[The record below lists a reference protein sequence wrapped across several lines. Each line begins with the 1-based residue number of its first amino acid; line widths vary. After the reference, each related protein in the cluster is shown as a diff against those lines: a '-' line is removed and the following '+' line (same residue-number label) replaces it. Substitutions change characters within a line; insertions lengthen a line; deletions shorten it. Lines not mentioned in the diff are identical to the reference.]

1 MRLILRLAVRNLW
14 RNKRRSLLTLLA
26 VLIPVALLDL
36 VWGFLGAFER
46 SLFENTVR
54 LETGHLQIHE
64 AGYQKV
70 GQAVPLIR
78 DVAPV
83 LQALQEDPEIEA
95 FTVRLELPALASST
109 ATDGEGGRSRGVLLQ
124 GLDPEGAARVNV
136 FPRWVREGR
145 YLRPDDEATAVVGR
159 QLLQKLRLGLGDRL
173 VLLIAHPEVGAAVVL
188 PEIVGM
194 FDIPS
199 RELSRGVVQA
209 PLEAVRAA
217 IRQERAATSVLA
229 LIRGVR
235 GPWDSPRIAAVAER
249 LQQKLGEGYVVETWE
264 ALAPQAVGLLRILKP
279 INIAFMAIFFLL
291 AGLVVLNT
299 LYLNVLERI
308 HELGVVLA
316 LGVGGRR
323 VLAMITAEALV
334 LAGVG
339 ALIGSAVGIGLVAHW
354 SRGLHLPSVYQEV
367 YAQIGLEPVLYLA
380 MTPGEALLSAG
391 AMLVVALGAAWL
403 PARYAAR
410 LEPTEAMRAVR
421 A

>member
-1 MRLILRLAVRNLW
+1 
-14 RNKRRSLLTLLA
+14 LLTLLA

-54 LETGHLQIHE
+54 LETGHLQVHK
-64 AGYQKV
+64 AGYKKV

-78 DVAPV
+78 DVEPV
-83 LQALQEDPEIEA
+83 LRVLQEDPEIEA
-95 FTVRLELPALASST
+95 FAVRLELPALASSP
-109 ATDGEGGRSRGVLLQ
+109 ATGGSRSRGVLLQ
-124 GLDPEGAARVNV
+124 GLDPEGASRVNV

-145 YLRPDDEATAVVGR
+145 YFRADDGATAVVGR
-159 QLLQKLRLGLGDRL
+159 GLLEKLHLKRGDRL
-173 VLLIAHPEVGAAVVL
+173 ILLIAHPEVGAAVLL
-188 PEIVGM
+188 PEIVGV

-209 PLEAVRAA
+209 PLQAVRAA

-229 LIRGVR
+229 LVR
-235 GPWDSPRIAAVAER
+235 SVQGPWDSPRIAAVAER
-249 LQQKLGEGYVVETWE
+249 LQRRLGEEFVVETWE

-279 INIAFMAIFFLL
+279 INIGFMAIFFAL

-308 HELGVVLA
+308 RELGVVIA
-316 LGVGGRR
+316 LGAGGRR

-339 ALIGSAVGIGLVAHW
+339 ALVGSAIGVALVARW
-354 SRGLHLPSVYQEV
+354 SQGLHLPSVYKEV

-380 MTPGEALLSAG
+380 MTPEEAVLSAG
-391 AMLVVALGAAWL
+391 AMLLVALGAAWL
-403 PARYAAR
+403 PARYAAK
-410 LEPTEAMRAVR
+410 LEPTEAMRA
-421 A
+421 AAA

>member
-54 LETGHLQIHE
+54 LETGHLQIHK
-64 AGYQKV
+64 AGYKKV

-78 DVAPV
+78 DVEPV
-83 LQALQEDPEIEA
+83 LNVLREDPDIEA
-95 FTVRLELPALASST
+95 FAVRLELPALASST
-109 ATDGEGGRSRGVLLQ
+109 AAEGGRSRGVLLQ
-124 GLDPEGAARVNV
+124 GLDPQGAARVNV

-145 YLRPDDEATAVVGR
+145 YLRPNDDETAVVGR
-159 QLLQKLRLGLGDRL
+159 QLLEKLKLGLGDRL
-173 VLLIAHPEVGAAVVL
+173 VLLIAHPEVGAAVLL
-188 PEIVGM
+188 PEIVGV
-194 FDIPS
+194 FDLPS

-229 LIRGVR
+229 LVRDVR
-235 GPWDSPRIAAVAER
+235 GPWDSSRIAAVAER
-249 LQQKLGEGYVVETWE
+249 LQRKLGEGFVVETWE
-264 ALAPQAVGLLRILKP
+264 ALAPQAVGLLRILRP
-279 INIAFMAIFFLL
+279 INIGFMAIFFLL

-299 LYLNVLERI
+299 LYLNVLERV

-316 LGVGGRR
+316 LGAGGRR

-339 ALIGSAVGIGLVAHW
+339 ALIGSAVGIALVARW
-354 SRGLHLPSVYQEV
+354 SGGLHLPSVYREV
-367 YAQIGLEPVLYLA
+367 YAEIGMEPVLYLA
-380 MTPGEALLSAG
+380 MTPGEAVLSAV
-391 AMLVVALGAAWL
+391 AMLAVALGAAWL

-410 LEPTEAMRAVR
+410 LEPTEAMRAAR